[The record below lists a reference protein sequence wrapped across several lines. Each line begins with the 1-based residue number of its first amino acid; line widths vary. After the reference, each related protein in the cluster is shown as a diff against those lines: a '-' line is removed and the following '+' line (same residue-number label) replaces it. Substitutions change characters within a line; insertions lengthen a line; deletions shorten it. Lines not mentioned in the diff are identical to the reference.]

1 MIARDQRVQ
10 SNSDQE
16 TENVSAIKFSDGE
29 QPISQGLAKI
39 IEPLHAEFPNAVE
52 ISFTFRK
59 NLRLHIDVRVLEE
72 AHAVEARL
80 PALCG
85 GIFQEIFTGKSPHHA
100 FFHRVS
106 AKVDR

>member
-1 MIARDQRVQ
+1 MQ
-10 SNSDQE
+10 SNSDRE
-16 TENVSAIKFSDGE
+16 PENVAAIISEDRQ
-29 QPISQGLAKI
+29 QPISEELAKL

-52 ISFTFRK
+52 ISFAFRR
-59 NLRLHIDVRVLEE
+59 NLRLHIDVRKLEE

-85 GIFQEIFTGKSPHHA
+85 GIFEEIFSGSSPHHA

-106 AKVDR
+106 AKVNR